1 MGRPFPFQEPRGIDL
16 PADSMPKFHAVGCGR
31 NDAEFPS
38 RLSPVAK
45 NTTNT
50 EKSGLDR
57 GWPTCTGESRV
68 QHYPSLHCPNKRKLS
83 RVMRLEN
90 PNDYH
95 GFSLFGQSILVCMTL
110 LFWACPQ
117 ETQAQFGPPRGGGP
131 NAPDQEIV
139 KDFDKDGDGI
149 LNRAER
155 DEAKKA
161 LAQPNAGRSGK
172 GKRRGGKGRQ
182 GNRPEGK
189 PGPKVSPSDVEN
201 HPDADL
207 YDPNVLR
214 TIFIDF
220 EEDDWEDEMAIFKP
234 TDVEIPATLTVDGV
248 TYPNVGMSFRGA
260 SSFFMIPKGSKRSL
274 NLSMDFLE
282 KDQNLYGYKSLNL
295 LNCNGDASLMS
306 SFLYSDIASEKIA
319 TPKVNFVKVVING
332 RSWGVYANAQ
342 QFNKD
347 FLKENYGS
355 KKGNRW
361 KVSGS
366 PQGDAGL
373 RYLGDDVEA
382 YRTRFDIKS
391 KDKPEAWA
399 DLINLCKVL
408 NETPSDELI
417 EKLDPILDLDG
428 TLWFLAADVA
438 LINSDGYWVRA
449 SDYSIYE
456 NEDGKFHILP
466 HDMNEAFRASRGGG
480 GKRGGPRAGRRPPF
494 GERGPQGPPP
504 GERPPFQERPERGQE
519 RPGDQRAQNRGR
531 PPEPNNQ
538 RPPQSGGGPRNGM
551 GGGYALDPLV
561 GLNEDRFPLRSKL
574 LANPVLKTRYLQYLR
589 AIAENQLDWENLG
602 PKVAMSRD
610 LIKSDVYSDTRKL
623 MGNSDFDAATNS
635 NPSPTPGSLQ
645 EFAVQRS
652 KFLLDHPAI
661 KDLPT
666 ELVEIRSTT
675 NRSKNRQDEN

>member
-1 MGRPFPFQEPRGIDL
+1 MLLQNLKKQQNFNLLGHGI
-16 PADSMPKFHAVGCGR
+16 
-31 NDAEFPS
+31 
-38 RLSPVAK
+38 
-45 NTTNT
+45 
-50 EKSGLDR
+50 
-57 GWPTCTGESRV
+57 
-68 QHYPSLHCPNKRKLS
+68 
-83 RVMRLEN
+83 
-90 PNDYH
+90 
-95 GFSLFGQSILVCMTL
+95 ILCMTL
-110 LFWACPQ
+110 VFWTVPQ
-117 ETQAQFGPPRGGGP
+117 ETSAQFGPPRGGGP

-139 KDFDKDGDGI
+139 KDFDQDGDGV

-155 DEAKKA
+155 DEAKKS
-161 LAQPNAGRSGK
+161 LAQPNAGRRGK
-172 GKRRGGKGRQ
+172 GKRRGRKGPG

-189 PGPKVSPSDVEN
+189 PGPKVSPSEVQN
-201 HPDADL
+201 YPDAEL
-207 YDPNVLR
+207 YDPKVLR

-220 EEDDWEDEMAIFKP
+220 EDEDWEDELAIFKP
-234 TDVEIPATLTVDGV
+234 TDVEVPATLTVDGE

-274 NLSMDFLE
+274 NLSMDLIDE
-282 KDQNLYGYKSLNL
+282 DQKLYGYKSLNL

-306 SFLYSDIASEKIA
+306 SFLYSDIANEKIA

-361 KVSGS
+361 KVNGS
-366 PQGDAGL
+366 PQGDGGL

-382 YRTRFDIKS
+382 YRARFDIKS

-466 HDMNEAFRASRGGG
+466 HDMNEAFRASRGGRPG
-480 GKRGGPRAGRRPPF
+480 RGGPPGLGNERGLNRQPPF
-494 GERGPQGPPP
+494 GERGPQGSPP
-504 GERPPFQERPERGQE
+504 GERPPFQERPGREQK
-519 RPGDQRAQNRGR
+519 RPGDEGPRDRGR
-531 PPEPNNQ
+531 PQQ
-538 RPPQSGGGPRNGM
+538 RGEGPGRGM
-551 GGGYALDPLV
+551 GGGYTLDPLV
-561 GLNEDRFPLRSKL
+561 GLDDDRFPLRSKL
-574 LANPVLKTRYLQYLR
+574 LANPVLKTRYLQYVR
-589 AIAENQLDWENLG
+589 AIAENQLDWANLG

-623 MGNSDFDAATNS
+623 MGNSDFDAATTS
-635 NPSPTPGSLQ
+635 SPSAAPGSLQ

-652 KFLLDHPAI
+652 QFLLNHPAI
-661 KDLPT
+661 KDLPA
-666 ELVEIRSTT
+666 ELIEIPKPTTLSTK
-675 NRSKNRQDEN
+675 RKDEN